1 MYRPEWKLSC
11 SALLSPLRRPKYLI
25 CTSIILAR
33 CAIVENGTMANEHFQ
48 CLFFPSFLPFFLPFF
63 LFFPLKKSKYRKCFL
78 IFDNFPGYPS
88 YSNLWKLSK
97 HASFKVFKVISVA
110 FARKNIQYKGTIFTF
125 FYIAI
130 YQSNVYI
137 VSSCTY
143 VMTSS
148 CIPPSPDPSS
158 RPVFR

>member
-1 MYRPEWKLSC
+1 MVAFSILLCIAPSENFPARLSSPP
-11 SALLSPLRRPKYLI
+11 SAGLSTSFVLPLSWHGAPSLRTEQWRTNISNVYSFL
-25 CTSIILAR
+25 
-33 CAIVENGTMANEHFQ
+33 
-48 CLFFPSFLPFFLPFF
+48 PSFLPF
-63 LFFPLKKSKYRKCFL
+63 FL